1 MRKKENFTMDEI
13 PYEILS
19 EHGLSQEMVDD
30 LPENV
35 IESLLT
41 GGRTPVLPF
50 NIDDKKGKARISL
63 VRTNAGVDVFVM
75 PYFSHINMEGFDEEQ
90 QKTLR
95 SGKVLLA
102 SFEGKPDMY
111 YQLDETTNQIVSCPK
126 SVIEH
131 NLEILTKQVGVPEES
146 AKQLSTGEVIT
157 FTKDQGCVTYS
168 VDLSEEKGIKMSKG
182 NNLDKNLNEN
192 KLPRYSFGIYGCWVN
207 DENNNLSYVNEE
219 DYTDEMQDIQSEIAQ
234 KNKRSAAMGR

>member
-19 EHGLSQEMVDD
+19 EHGLTQEMVDD

-35 IESLLT
+35 IESLLS
-41 GGRTPVLPF
+41 GERTPVLPF

-63 VRTNAGVDVFVM
+63 VRTNAGIDVFVM

-102 SFEGKPDMY
+102 SIDGKPDMY

-131 NLEILTKQVGVPEES
+131 NLEILTRQVGVPEES

-168 VDLSEEKGIKMSKG
+168 VDLSEEKGIKMSRG
-182 NNLDKNLNEN
+182 NRLDENLNEN

>member
-1 MRKKENFTMDEI
+1 MDEI

-168 VDLSEEKGIKMSKG
+168 VDLSEERVSRCPRVTAWIKISMKTSFLATPSVSMAAGLTMRTIISLMSTRRIIPMKCRISRVRLHRKI
-182 NNLDKNLNEN
+182 NVV
-192 KLPRYSFGIYGCWVN
+192 LPWADNHIFTYDS
-207 DENNNLSYVNEE
+207 
-219 DYTDEMQDIQSEIAQ
+219 
-234 KNKRSAAMGR
+234 

>member
-157 FTKDQGCVTYS
+157 FTKGQGCITYS

-182 NNLDKNLNEN
+182 NSLDKNLNEN

-234 KNKRSAAMGR
+234 KKKRSAAMGR

>member
-63 VRTNAGVDVFVM
+63 
-75 PYFSHINMEGFDEEQ
+75 
-90 QKTLR
+90 
-95 SGKVLLA
+95 
-102 SFEGKPDMY
+102 
-111 YQLDETTNQIVSCPK
+111 
-126 SVIEH
+126 IEH

-182 NNLDKNLNEN
+182 NSLDKNLNEN

-207 DENNNLSYVNEE
+207 DENNNLSYINEE

>member
-182 NNLDKNLNEN
+182 NSLYKNLNEN